1 MSESS
6 ESEAKKLSEQE
17 EFLRIIQQLSDATT
31 SDKVKAKKTQ
41 GDHAFWNTQ
50 PVPKIDE
57 YPGEHEAIKPNR
69 DVTQVRSQPYAMPQG
84 FEWVVIDLTDDT
96 QTQEVY
102 QLLTE
107 NYVEDDGNTFRFD
120 YSIDFL
126 RWALLVPGYNTEWHI
141 GVRNEKTNKLMA
153 FISGIPAR
161 VRVYQHYL
169 DVAEINFLCVHK
181 KLRTKRLAPVLIKEL
196 TRRVNLKNVW
206 QAVYTAGVILPMPVS
221 QCRYFHRSL
230 NPKKLVEVGFSRLPN
245 HMTMSGLIK
254 GYKLPSAPLTCG
266 LRLMERKDVPQ
277 VTNMLRKYLEQFH
290 LTPVMEEKDVEHLLL
305 PRKGVVSSYVVE
317 KSESDKITDFC
328 SFYHLPSS
336 IIGHEK
342 HKKLNAVYSFYNV
355 ATSMTLTNLMHD
367 ALIMAKQ
374 EDFDVFNAL
383 SLMNNAEIFKEL
395 RFCPGDGDLRYYLF
409 NWRCPRMASDK
420 VGLVLC

>member
-1 MSESS
+1 MSESDKI
-6 ESEAKKLSEQE
+6 EAKKESEQE
-17 EFLRIIQQLSDATT
+17 EFLRIIQQLSNATI
-31 SDKVKAKKTQ
+31 SDKTKKIKTHE
-41 GDHAFWNTQ
+41 DHVFWNTQ
-50 PVPKIDE
+50 PVPKLDE
-57 YPGEHEAIKPNR
+57 FPGEHEAVNPNR
-69 DVTQVRSQPYAMPQG
+69 DIAQVRAQAYAMPQG
-84 FEWVVIDLTDDT
+84 FHWVVIDLKDDT
-96 QTQEVY
+96 QAQEVY

-126 RWALLVPGYNTEWHI
+126 KWALLVPDYNPEWHI

-161 VRVYQHYL
+161 VRVYQHFME
-169 DVAEINFLCVHK
+169 VAEINFLCVHK
-181 KLRTKRLAPVLIKEL
+181 KLRTKRLAPVLIKEV

-206 QAVYTAGVILPMPVS
+206 QAVYTAGVVLPMPVS

-254 GYKLPSAPLTCG
+254 GYKLPSAPLTRG
-266 LRLMERKDVPQ
+266 LRAMEKKDVPQ
-277 VTNMLRKYLEQFH
+277 VSKMLQKYLEQFH
-290 LTPVMEEKDVEHLLL
+290 LTPMMEEKEVEHLLL
-305 PRKGVVSSYVVE
+305 PRNGVVSAYVVE
-317 KSESDKITDFC
+317 DSESAKITDFC

-342 HKKLNAVYSFYNV
+342 YKKLNAAYSFYNV
-355 ATSMTLTNLMHD
+355 ATSVTLTDLMQD
-367 ALIMAKQ
+367 ALILAKQ
-374 EDFDVFNAL
+374 ENFDVFNAL
-383 SLMNNAEIFKEL
+383 SLMNNAEIFKKL
-395 RFCPGDGDLRYYLF
+395 RFCAGDGDLRYYLF
-409 NWRCPRMASDK
+409 NWRCPRMESDK